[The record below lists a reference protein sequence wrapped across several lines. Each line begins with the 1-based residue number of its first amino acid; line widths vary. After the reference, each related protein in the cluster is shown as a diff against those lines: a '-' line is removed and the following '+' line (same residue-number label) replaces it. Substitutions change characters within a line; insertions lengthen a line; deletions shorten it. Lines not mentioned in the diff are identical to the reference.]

1 MITQVHSA
9 FTLCAN
15 AAVHNMIASRIYLC
29 GEHKVGSGPREKYTP
44 HALEGTA
51 SRAWG
56 GHNFHAFPV
65 LSWALWAQPRTW
77 LIAALL
83 AVDSDPP
90 KLTLN

>member
-1 MITQVHSA
+1 MAPNLAKAASPETEPLEREFCVGPH
-9 FTLCAN
+9 FAN
-15 AAVHNMIASRIYLC
+15 
-29 GEHKVGSGPREKYTP
+29 
-44 HALEGTA
+44 
-51 SRAWG
+51 
-56 GHNFHAFPV
+56 NFHAFPV